1 MTDHNDEL
9 EGFETPTRPSDG
21 WLSLSQAI
29 AITLGGAS
37 TCWIPDTGDAEFDSA
52 TAQKLADE
60 LEHYVRTT
68 YDTVLNPNRSKGE
81 KIVLDCLLHD
91 EPFFVFRGRDIF
103 SPMVLKQ
110 YLKQLEDYGPDD
122 PDMQADIVNFINNLR
137 KWQAANIA
145 KVRYPD

>member
-1 MTDHNDEL
+1 MTEHNDETT
-9 EGFETPTRPSDG
+9 ETPTRPSDG
-21 WLSLSQAI
+21 WLTLRQAI
-29 AITLGGAS
+29 DITLGGAS
-37 TCWIPDTGDAEFDSA
+37 TCWIPDAGDAEFDSVTA
-52 TAQKLADE
+52 TKLGDE

-81 KIVLDCLLHD
+81 KIVLDCLLHE

-122 PDMQADIVNFINNLR
+122 PDMQAGVVAFISILR
-137 KWQAANIA
+137 TWQAKNIA